1 MTIGPFALLSELK
14 AVNLFE
20 SKITNT
26 DMSYSKVSGS
36 INNSILANVDF
47 ENACLD
53 SALLCKAEI
62 KRCNFSKSKPV
73 INMDDAV
80 CEASHF
86 VKAKFVAG
94 SSGIEYG
101 GRRVRF
107 VDCDFTCAVFD
118 RVEFRATKYI
128 NCTFTDAKF
137 KKCDFRGVKFEG
149 GILPI
154 TTQFENMD
162 IPSQFILFRK

>member
-1 MTIGPFALLSELK
+1 M
-14 AVNLFE
+14 
-20 SKITNT
+20 
-26 DMSYSKVSGS
+26 
-36 INNSILANVDF
+36 
-47 ENACLD
+47 
-53 SALLCKAEI
+53 
-62 KRCNFSKSKPV
+62 
-73 INMDDAV
+73 

-101 GRRVRF
+101 GCRVRF
-107 VDCDFTCAVFD
+107 VDCDFTGAVFD
-118 RVEFRATKYI
+118 RVEFRATKFI

-154 TTQFENMD
+154 IAQFENMD
-162 IPSQFILFRK
+162 IPSQFI

>member
-1 MTIGPFALLSELK
+1 
-14 AVNLFE
+14 
-20 SKITNT
+20 
-26 DMSYSKVSGS
+26 
-36 INNSILANVDF
+36 
-47 ENACLD
+47 
-53 SALLCKAEI
+53 
-62 KRCNFSKSKPV
+62 
-73 INMDDAV
+73 MDDAV

-137 KKCDFRGVKFEG
+137 KKCDFRGLKFEG

-154 TTQFENMD
+154 ITQFENMD

>member
-1 MTIGPFALLSELK
+1 
-14 AVNLFE
+14 
-20 SKITNT
+20 
-26 DMSYSKVSGS
+26 MSYSKVSGS
-36 INNSILANVDF
+36 INNSILTNVDF

-62 KRCNFSKSKPV
+62 KRCDFQKSKPV
-73 INMDDAV
+73 INVDDAV

-107 VDCDFTCAVFD
+107 VDCDFTGTVFD

-128 NCTFTDAKF
+128 NCTFTDAKL

-154 TTQFENMD
+154 TTQFENMY

>member
-1 MTIGPFALLSELK
+1 VTIGPFALLSELK

-73 INMDDAV
+73 INVDDAV
-80 CEASHF
+80 
-86 VKAKFVAG
+86 
-94 SSGIEYG
+94 
-101 GRRVRF
+101 
-107 VDCDFTCAVFD
+107 
-118 RVEFRATKYI
+118 
-128 NCTFTDAKF
+128 
-137 KKCDFRGVKFEG
+137 
-149 GILPI
+149 
-154 TTQFENMD
+154 
-162 IPSQFILFRK
+162 